1 MRSNFLAGLQR
12 RLRFASADAD
22 LARACT
28 GDARQCGLVF
38 DKHGPAMLRFAHWVA
53 GHRELANDVVQD
65 IFVQML
71 EQRLS
76 YSPELGEERSFLLT
90 VTRRRLISALRLPST
105 ASQPGVDD
113 DIPNGTEP
121 SDDGASDP
129 MEQLVRAREAGFVG
143 TVLRRLPFPQRE
155 VLVLREFEGCSYEEI
170 AALVQIPIGT
180 VRSRILRAR
189 KSFLAHYLSHTGECP

>member
-1 MRSNFLAGLQR
+1 LRLAR
-12 RLRFASADAD
+12 ADAD
-22 LARACT
+22 LARACA

-53 GHRELANDVVQD
+53 GQRELANDVVQD

-76 YSPELGEERSFLLT
+76 YSPALGEERSFLLT
-90 VTRRRLISALRLPST
+90 VTRRKLISALRLPS
-105 ASQPGVDD
+105 AVVHADADD
-113 DIPNGTEP
+113 ATPAGDIP
-121 SDDGASDP
+121 DDGACDP
-129 MEQLVRAREAGFVG
+129 MAQLVRAREAGFVS
-143 TVLRRLPFPQRE
+143 TVLKALPYAHRE

-170 AALVQIPIGT
+170 AALVQVPIGT

-189 KSFLAHYLSHTGECP
+189 KSFLAHYLSHTGE